1 MYSSPEFR
9 GSQTLR
15 DKLEK
20 GQPVCLV
27 ARNSGT
33 GGTKARFLAAEE
45 VYKMAEGFQLQVGV
59 DIKPFLPTVREIVF
73 GLTNAEK
80 MKSISPEGKVFTN
93 EYWRIDLPDIN
104 AILFVSTGS
113 GRALDSDFQQP
124 FVQELVTLVKLR
136 KPALVFAN
144 RADRIFRH
152 MLASSELLLVLQGL
166 KSFLGSADDEL
177 VQVSNK
183 ESIASMQQS
192 MGAESTAAKM
202 PKQTRNGMVAHT
214 DKEMVMGRCRYASA
228 STPPAGLI
236 RIRLLNSKGGNGEGM
251 LYLDDP
257 TFYPK
262 ASDVQRGLPVV
273 PTGQEA
279 VNNVALVQWALTH
292 LGKPGYDQA
301 VVGAYLASKGFST
314 MGIRKHHGVSATFM
328 PTDVSTRKHLP
339 VRSILA
345 NLDFYESGIFKVSYG
360 VDEVEDI
367 EISNCFPRSGQWA
380 APEDFQRIRAYLAQ
394 NKGGGPASMGLI
406 GIRVQ
411 TNGGTARLTAAMKG
425 QNKGGPSYVI
435 KNEKNGE
442 ARVRPF
448 LTALPHDALAR
459 SMVKGLVESAKDIWV
474 PMESEAE
481 TSHPELHA
489 QIVNQTKE
497 VARLRRQ
504 AKSILDQMTEVDED
518 GVLAFDI
525 KTRKSLGDRHSQL
538 LTEHVDPE
546 EKKLSELKSKLSE
559 EMQARSRMDN
569 GAPLNLLSELAA
581 NLADAYDVRYNQW
594 WKSAVQI
601 TRMDK
606 QDLLRQ
612 RHQVVV
618 LSWSGVIRI
627 TSLNKTFVIPFEGE
641 YVKGGA
647 TKVDSRVKAVIE
659 KMREGVLF
667 EQIVTPQMR
676 ALKGEVAQA
685 LGFPSRTFN
694 LSNCPDSRLMRIGT
708 SVALDRSKSN
718 EELGE
723 ILGEPA
729 CLIQRIRESIEEQ
742 PYGGR
747 WDKRP
752 SDRRGMLFHLASQK
766 DGIVERG
773 KLEALGRSNWTQDLS
788 FLRTS
793 PGGSTDWIRLDE
805 GSVQLRSCKHCGSR
819 RLSPSCFYEPVG
831 LVCLDCHMDDAGVLW
846 PSDPYDQWL
855 EVAPYL

>member
-1 MYSSPEFR
+1 MHNSPNFK
-9 GSQTLR
+9 GPQTLR
-15 DKLEK
+15 DKLGNGE
-20 GQPVCLV
+20 PVCLA
-27 ARNSGT
+27 ARTSSP
-33 GGTKARFLAAEE
+33 GGQKARWQVADET
-45 VYKMAEGFQLQVGV
+45 YKMAEGFLRHLGV
-59 DIKPFLPTVREIVF
+59 DIKPFLPTKAEIVA
-73 GLTNAEK
+73 GLKNAPK
-80 MKSISPEGKVFTN
+80 VKSTSPDGKAFTN
-93 EYWRIDLPDIN
+93 EYWVRDLPGIN
-104 AILFVSTGS
+104 AFLFVSTGS

-124 FVQELVTLVKLR
+124 FIQELVARVKLR

-144 RADRIFRH
+144 RKDRIFRH

-166 KSFLGSADDEL
+166 KSFLGTSDDAP
-177 VQVSNK
+177 VQVTNG
-183 ESIASMQQS
+183 ESITSMHDS
-192 MGAESTAAKM
+192 MGAENEAARM
-202 PKQTRNGMVAHT
+202 PKKTRNGMVAHT
-214 DKEMVMGRCRYASA
+214 DREMVMGRCRYASA

-251 LYLDDP
+251 LFLDEPASYPNPSEVQLGMP
-257 TFYPK
+257 TVAP
-262 ASDVQRGLPVV
+262 GEEP
-273 PTGQEA
+273 

-301 VVGAYLASKGFST
+301 VVGAYLASKRFST

-345 NLDFYESGIFKVSYG
+345 NLDFYESGVFKVSFG

-411 TNGGTARLTAAMKG
+411 ANGGTARLTAAMKG

-435 KNEKNGE
+435 KSEKNGE

-459 SMVKGLVESAKDIWV
+459 SMVNGLVESAKDIWV

-489 QIVNQTKE
+489 QITNQTKE
-497 VARLRRQ
+497 VARLHRQ

-538 LTEHVDPE
+538 LTEHVEPE
-546 EKKLSELKSKLSE
+546 EKKLTELKGKLHE

-569 GAPLNLLSELAA
+569 GAPLNLLHELAA
-581 NLADAYDVRYNQW
+581 SLADPYDVRYNPW

-601 TRMDK
+601 TRMEK

-612 RHQVVV
+612 RHHVMV

-708 SVALDRSKSN
+708 TVALHRSKSN

-729 CLIQRIRESIEEQ
+729 CLVQRVRESIQDQ
-742 PYGGR
+742 PYGSR
-747 WDKRP
+747 WNKRP
-752 SDRRGMLFHLASQK
+752 SERRGMMFHLACQNN
-766 DGIVERG
+766 GIVEQS
-773 KLEALGRSNWTQDLS
+773 KLETLGRSDWIQDIS

-793 PGGSTDWIRLDE
+793 SGGLTDWKRLDE
-805 GSVQLRSCKHCGSR
+805 GRVQLRPCEHCGSR

-831 LVCLDCHMDDAGVLW
+831 LVCLDCHMDEAGVLW